1 LDAGNVRQ
9 YHHNV
14 HSYRAS
20 CVVQSLPTAAPSIL
34 RRLFAKL
41 RLAQDSAASRSTD
54 PVSVPTAPPRS
65 SLSETQPLSAV
76 PLRSGPPAEPKS
88 APTTAHPSISFE
100 ADNNPDDVETLLKS
114 AIEMARGS
122 LRLSQLPTDHTARTP
137 AGLTSSMR
145 AKSLRTSR
153 IVQIQ
158 RDPQETAYFARDT
171 KSGLVVMRHED
182 SKRLKELCEWFGWQV
197 IDGGMPDAGD

>member
-1 LDAGNVRQ
+1 
-9 YHHNV
+9 
-14 HSYRAS
+14 
-20 CVVQSLPTAAPSIL
+20 VVQSLPTAAPSIL

-41 RLAQDSAASRSTD
+41 RLEQDSAASRSTE

-65 SLSETQPLSAV
+65 ALTQSV
-76 PLRSGPPAEPKS
+76 PVSTLPPGSGPPAEPKS
-88 APTTAHPSISFE
+88 VPTTAHPSVPSE
-100 ADNNPDDVETLLKS
+100 ADNIPDEVEALLKW
-114 AIEMARGS
+114 AIEMAPGPSRA
-122 LRLSQLPTDHTARTP
+122 SQLPTDHGARTP
-137 AGLTSSMR
+137 AALAGSMR
-145 AKSLRTSR
+145 AKRLHPSR

-158 RDPQETAYFARDT
+158 RDPQETAFLARDT